1 MKNLNLVSF
10 VLQCRKVPIIVCV
23 FFLCVVDI
31 THPVTW
37 WGASCSCLHPVLK
50 EVWASPFEMWERWW
64 TRKEME
70 QIHATH
76 QPEENLIY
84 YLQSWLVETFGVWM
98 VTAGPEG
105 QMCSVSSENLCE
117 VWRKNHNE
125 NPHKNK
131 KASRCCIKQTTTCS
145 HCNLHSASGVC
156 VCVCV
161 CVCFTLGILLT
172 HYCSYLGTNFF

>member
-84 YLQSWLVETFGVWM
+84 YLQSWLGQTFGVWM
-98 VTAGPEG
+98 VTAGPDG
-105 QMCSVSSENLCE
+105 QMCSVKYEGKITMKIHTKTKKHRGVVS
-117 VWRKNHNE
+117 
-125 NPHKNK
+125 NK
-131 KASRCCIKQTTTCS
+131 QQHAAIATCIQ
-145 HCNLHSASGVC
+145 HQVC

-161 CVCFTLGILLT
+161 CVCVLL
-172 HYCSYLGTNFF
+172 